1 MLLSVPLHN
10 QWFVWRNA
18 SMFGRFWLGLP
29 FFRQHVPHN
38 FSFPRFQLFYWNNS
52 CLQKI
57 GKYVVY
63 AKYDGMTKTS
73 GSPLS
78 YEYTIC
84 FLVLLKEL
92 NTVNYQF
99 PKIVDNSL
107 KYYPKPTFSVVL
119 ACKNWMYLSSLWMWT
134 RIETYFV
141 NLNFTCNIQ
150 RLHVY

>member
-84 FLVLLKEL
+84 FLSSIIKRAEHSEL
-92 NTVNYQF
+92 SVSQNSWQF
-99 PKIVDNSL
+99 PKVLPKAYIFISACLQKLNLLKFTVD
-107 KYYPKPTFSVVL
+107 VD
-119 ACKNWMYLSSLWMWT
+119 
-134 RIETYFV
+134 
-141 NLNFTCNIQ
+141 
-150 RLHVY
+150 